1 MAKNKHKNSLFS
13 TFPFRLLMLTT
24 IVALSLLGTKNIL
37 ENYQNSN
44 VLGETSFIAS
54 RGSDSSNSEVSNSG
68 SGSNDSG
75 SNDSLATESTEIE
88 DQDVNEDEDEDEIE
102 NVSQFSFENL
112 KELRV
117 RSEKNKTRIRIDAT
131 GGRFELENENGK
143 LKIKIKQENGDEVE
157 IENDSLDDI
166 NEILEEEDIHIAT
179 TSGHGF
185 RIRRGQFEAGTRFP
199 LSINPETNQ
208 LTVTTPAGEKNV
220 AVLPD
225 QAVANLLRLKFI
237 DIVATNSATGTSEN
251 ISLGLLNDEPT
262 FQIKGLDNQKLLG
275 FLPVSIQKTSFVSA
289 ESGEVLKIDQ
299 TFLNRLLD
307 LLSVQ

>member
-1 MAKNKHKNSLFS
+1 MAKNKYKNSLFS

-37 ENYQNSN
+37 ENYQNTN

-54 RGSDSSNSEVSNSG
+54 RGSDSNDSEISNSG
-68 SGSNDSG
+68 SGSNDSD
-75 SNDSLATESTEIE
+75 SNDSLDTESTEIE
-88 DQDVNEDEDEDEIE
+88 DQDVDEVEDEVE

-117 RSEKNKTRIRIDAT
+117 RSEKNKTRIRIDST
-131 GGRFELENENGK
+131 GGRFELENEDGK
-143 LKIKIKQENGDEVE
+143 LKIKIKQENGNEVE

-199 LSINPETNQ
+199 LSINPQTNQ

-225 QAVANLLRLKFI
+225 QAVENLLRLKFI
-237 DIVATNSATGTSEN
+237 DIVATDSATGTSEN

-307 LLSVQ
+307 LLSIQ